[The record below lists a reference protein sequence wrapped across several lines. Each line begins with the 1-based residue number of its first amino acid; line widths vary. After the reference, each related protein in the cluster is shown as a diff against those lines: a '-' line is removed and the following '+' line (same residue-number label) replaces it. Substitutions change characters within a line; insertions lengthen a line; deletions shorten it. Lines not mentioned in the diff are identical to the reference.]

1 MEHIL
6 LPENGYTFAARIRC
20 LCVNCIYFQKAATF
34 SYPFYGY
41 NFVAAFASK
50 NMEIPNRAAAKVE
63 MWHESVAIL
72 WQRNGCRF
80 LATLCLS
87 RRMSAR

>member
-6 LPENGYTFAARIRC
+6 LPENGYIFAARIRC

-50 NMEIPNRAAAKVE
+50 ISKKIKFARKKNK
-63 MWHESVAIL
+63 S
-72 WQRNGCRF
+72 GTRF
-80 LATLCLS
+80 AS
-87 RRMSAR
+87 RKWI